1 MLERQTYSTNNSSF
15 ATNKYQ
21 MRKTILIL
29 LSILTFYGCR
39 YNVPPSVKEA
49 LSTAE
54 AYMEENPDSAL
65 HILQNISHPENLRSQ
80 ARADYALLYTQACD
94 KTHLLPP
101 TDSLV
106 QTDVNYY
113 NQGDSYYYLV
123 RQLIF
128 AVIGVG
134 IMFVLSFFN
143 YNKLHKVAPVVLAI
157 SYLCLLVVLVLPG
170 SEGVKR
176 WIPLGIFN
184 IQPSEIAKFAIIL
197 FFSHWCSK
205 YYNKMQFARYSV
217 LPGIIVFG
225 STALLLFL
233 EPHYSGIVIIGI
245 LSVVMLYIGGMQTK
259 YLGIGLGLIV
269 GVVLILAVTN
279 SLSYAMSRLDGWGQ
293 ALEYTTDD
301 MWWTTYQTRNSLYAI
316 GSGGLWGLGL
326 GQSRM
331 KYLYIPEPQNDFI
344 FAVVVEELGL
354 VGALMILLIF
364 ALLVWRGITLSLRA
378 KDKFGK
384 LLGIGLTS
392 QIGIQVVLNI
402 LVITDWLPNTGIS
415 LPFFS
420 YGGSSLIMLL
430 AQMGLVLSISRTANI
445 ERQ

>member
-1 MLERQTYSTNNSSF
+1 MAIRGPRRERDGSIVYNSHVPLKQPV
-15 ATNKYQ
+15 AQAK
-21 MRKTILIL
+21 RKHRFRF
-29 LSILTFYGCR
+29 ILTEIDKPFFILVMVLLVFGLLMMFSASY
-39 YNVPPSVKEA
+39 
-49 LSTAE
+49 
-54 AYMEENPDSAL
+54 AYA
-65 HILQNISHPENLRSQ
+65 
-80 ARADYALLYTQACD
+80 
-94 KTHLLPP
+94 
-101 TDSLV
+101 
-106 QTDVNYY
+106 YY

-128 AVIGVG
+128 AAIGVG
-134 IMFVLSFFN
+134 IMFFLSFFN

-217 LPGIIVFG
+217 LPGVIVFG

-279 SLSYAMSRLDGWGQ
+279 SLSYAMSRLDGWG
-293 ALEYTTDD
+293 LEYTTNE

>member
-1 MLERQTYSTNNSSF
+1 MMLK
-15 ATNKYQ
+15 A
-21 MRKTILIL
+21 
-29 LSILTFYGCR
+29 
-39 YNVPPSVKEA
+39 
-49 LSTAE
+49 
-54 AYMEENPDSAL
+54 
-65 HILQNISHPENLRSQ
+65 
-80 ARADYALLYTQACD
+80 
-94 KTHLLPP
+94 
-101 TDSLV
+101 
-106 QTDVNYY
+106 DVNRIYDEEVYSEQKIREEKFFVRPTRQRKMKKGKLFSVGMGLDLPFCIIILVLLTIGMIMMFSASYAYAYY

-143 YNKLHKVAPVVLAI
+143 YNKLHKVAPVILAI

-344 FAVVVEELGL
+344 FAIVCEELGL
-354 VGALMILLIF
+354 IGACLILAVF
-364 ALLVWRGITLSLRA
+364 ALLIIRGYWLALHAR
-378 KDKFGK
+378 DKFGA
-384 LLGIGLTS
+384 LIVVGITTLFAF
-392 QIGIQVVLNI
+392 QVFANVAVVTNLFP
-402 LVITDWLPNTGIS
+402 VTGIS
-415 LPFFS
+415 MPFFS
-420 YGGSSLIMLL
+420 YGGTALIIQM
-430 AQMGLVLSISRTANI
+430 AEMGLILGISRQNPVT
-445 ERQ
+445 